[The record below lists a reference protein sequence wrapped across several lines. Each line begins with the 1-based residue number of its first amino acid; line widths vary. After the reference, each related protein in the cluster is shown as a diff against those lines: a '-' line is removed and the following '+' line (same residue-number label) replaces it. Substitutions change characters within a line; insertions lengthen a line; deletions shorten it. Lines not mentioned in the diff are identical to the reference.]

1 VASTVFKKNAA
12 ALSLVGLWA
21 VLGIAAPRDPLTDH
35 LISARA
41 VGARLWNSIW
51 MVEKE
56 DGDLLVWMLSDID
69 TAVNALRR
77 LIPTHLSR
85 LDRKTLTISAVAVFD
100 GESIPAQDDRY
111 AMERVAVPPHRLA
124 GCETQSA
131 HERRPTLEQSV
142 LGHR

>member
-1 VASTVFKKNAA
+1 
-12 ALSLVGLWA
+12 
-21 VLGIAAPRDPLTDH
+21 
-35 LISARA
+35 
-41 VGARLWNSIW
+41 

-56 DGDLLVWMLSDID
+56 DGDLLARMLSDID

-111 AMERVAVPPHRLA
+111 AMERVAVPPYRLA